1 MSEKE
6 TNCRNPILQKMFM
19 RLGRAEKAG
28 SGVDKIMSGWHF
40 LGWPN
45 PSVREETRPDYVVLS
60 MPIGKPDKKTGQEER
75 TDKKDSESK
84 IGQEKPFRTNEP
96 QENPTRK
103 PDKKTRQENRTRKPN
118 KKTELMSRLLYY
130 CQEARSFTE
139 MLEFAKLKHR
149 ESFKH
154 TYIDPLIAAG
164 KLRMTEPDTPTSRNQ
179 KYISTQE

>member
-60 MPIGKPDKKTGQEER
+60 MPIGKPDKKKE
-75 TDKKDSESK
+75 
-84 IGQEKPFRTNEP
+84 
-96 QENPTRK
+96 
-103 PDKKTRQENRTRKPN
+103 RTRKIPN
-118 KKTELMSRLLYY
+118 PKSDKKNHS
-130 CQEARSFTE
+130 
-139 MLEFAKLKHR
+139 
-149 ESFKH
+149 
-154 TYIDPLIAAG
+154 
-164 KLRMTEPDTPTSRNQ
+164 
-179 KYISTQE
+179 